1 MATRAARILAMLLHE
16 LAQRQRLAIG
26 SAVFQTRNI
35 RRRRWW
41 RRAQHVLQ
49 QPLAPQ
55 NYGRSV
61 GIRGYGQETAL
72 TQEPAARIQFRA
84 ERHTPKVAAV
94 NVRNSVMT
102 GQTFVKKRI
111 VCIQ

>member
-1 MATRAARILAMLLHE
+1 M
-16 LAQRQRLAIG
+16 
-26 SAVFQTRNI
+26 
-35 RRRRWW
+35 
-41 RRAQHVLQ
+41 
-49 QPLAPQ
+49 
-55 NYGRSV
+55 
-61 GIRGYGQETAL
+61 